1 MASSL
6 LWFPGEASSN
16 DNFPAPP
23 ALYVDKGACPGECCV
38 FRRWRVLKDAVLLDR
53 PNGTRVV
60 AALKKGEW
68 VKGLTGSIYMSP
80 TRLKVVYPHVSS
92 FDPQL
97 LYQVGDVLYMLTPMG
112 EGARR
117 VWFKGKMLP
126 RGELLGH
133 LDCSENDKLRCPKP
147 SEECWAVVEGSCHEM
162 RMVWWVKV
170 RTKKGVEG
178 WFKELSGSGQS
189 YDDPHFGN
197 RDSCG

>member
-23 ALYVDKGACPGECCV
+23 AVYVDKGACPGECCV
-38 FRRWRVLKDAVLLDR
+38 FRRWRVLKDATLLDK

-60 AALKKGEW
+60 AALKKGE
-68 VKGLTGSIYMSP
+68 
-80 TRLKVVYPHVSS
+80 
-92 FDPQL
+92 
-97 LYQVGDVLYMLTPMG
+97 
-112 EGARR
+112 
-117 VWFKGKMLP
+117 
-126 RGELLGH
+126 
-133 LDCSENDKLRCPKP
+133 
-147 SEECWAVVEGSCHEM
+147 
-162 RMVWWVKV
+162 WVKV